1 MKILA
6 PAVTCLLTSHMK
18 PCLGEAIASVL
29 AQTRRD
35 FQLAV
40 IDSGQWIGLD
50 DDVSKALA
58 LAYAEFAGHP
68 LVEWVTTGERPGLS
82 ARKCPVAWAANEV
95 IRAGLVRG
103 RYVCTFYDDDL
114 YRPRFMEAMAGFLD
128 ANADSGAVWCSQQRT
143 VLASNGAESPPG
155 FIMATGP
162 KTAGQMDCQ
171 VDGAQVMFRREVLD
185 ALGDPW
191 LDENPENAACRHS
204 DGVFLE
210 RLAQVTGPIPAIGEV
225 LCEHRFTPWSTY
237 TPSA

>member
-1 MKILA
+1 MKVLS

-50 DDVSKALA
+50 DDVSKTMA

-68 LVEWVTTGERPGLS
+68 LVEWVTTGEGPGLS
-82 ARKCPVAWAANEV
+82 ARRCPVAWAANEA

-114 YRPRFMEAMAGFLD
+114 YRPEFMESMAGFLD
-128 ANADSGAVWCSQQRT
+128 ADPGVNAVWCSQQRT
-143 VLASNGAESPPG
+143 VLASSGAVSPPG
-155 FIMATGP
+155 YIMAAAAKGP
-162 KTAGQMDCQ
+162 GQMDCQ
-171 VDGAQVMFRREVLD
+171 VDGAQVMFRREMLD

-191 LDENPENAACRHS
+191 LDENPEDAACRHS

-210 RLAQVTGPIPAIGEV
+210 RLARVCGVIPAIPGV

-237 TPSA
+237 TPSQ